1 MCFQSAAFA
10 STESVKKENFLT
22 SLISALLNPTPAGKH
37 CSVVLSVPSLPQ
49 VPAYRCSVRVAFA
62 ISAALGCT
70 HTPAAPGAAPAAA
83 SHLQLAELMLW
94 PRESDSAPRSAR
106 STCGNTQPQ
115 PQLHCKTLSRR
126 QSRPKLF
133 PEPRFPLLPYQ
144 SLHQRRANAFAASTS
159 CIHSCLLAFAAVAYP
174 TVASLPQSGTFLC
187 GLLNSAHPLSSRSAS
202 HPE

>member
-133 PEPRFPLLPYQ
+133 PEPRFPLLPFTREG
-144 SLHQRRANAFAASTS
+144 LT
-159 CIHSCLLAFAAVAYP
+159 LLLPPHPVFIP
-174 TVASLPQSGTFLC
+174 ASLP
-187 GLLNSAHPLSSRSAS
+187 LLLLLTPLLPLSLNLERFSADCS
-202 HPE
+202 ILRIL